1 MQHKL
6 HRTLAPSGSPK
17 GLKSALGLL
26 IALLLSYGQ
35 HPLKAQE
42 QPDQI
47 DDITGK
53 YHFLSPDDTLAILE
67 EEGKLKGYVD
77 VYQSEE
83 ESDAILS
90 YPITLGSRTKNHV
103 EFKTGKIHQK
113 YYRFTGAAERGSG
126 HEAGDPDYLR
136 LVGDLEIVALKGT
149 TGQES
154 VERRRVVFKS
164 MGKNESPD
172 DDQDQ

>member
-1 MQHKL
+1 MMQIRVTRL
-6 HRTLAPSGSPK
+6 RRRWSWPLA
-17 GLKSALGLL
+17 
-26 IALLLSYGQ
+26 ALLAALFLASGPRRL
-35 HPLKAQE
+35 HAQPQDE
-42 QPDQI
+42 I
-47 DDITGK
+47 DDVTGK

-77 VYQSEE
+77 VYQGEE

-90 YPITLGSRTKNHV
+90 YPITLGSRTRNHV
-103 EFKTGKIHQK
+103 EFKTGKIHEK

-126 HEAGDPDYLR
+126 SKDSDPDYLR
-136 LVGDLEIVALKGT
+136 LVGDLEIVTLNGV

-154 VERRRVVFKS
+154 VEHRRAVFKS
-164 MGKNESPD
+164 IGKNERPKD